1 MDFIKQ
7 NIFHEIK
14 GKSLQITNIKNN
26 FGNRN
31 IDILTQRP
39 IKIIIKNLK
48 TELELTDVNN
58 VITLDLKIVNH
69 TKPFNSKSPYKIIA
83 TNTFGQKI
91 NILYFGNFRNI
102 ECFKSVISREQ
113 TNIFRCGLHH

>member
-39 IKIIIKNLK
+39 FKIIKK
-48 TELELTDVNN
+48 
-58 VITLDLKIVNH
+58 
-69 TKPFNSKSPYKIIA
+69 KS
-83 TNTFGQKI
+83 QKSI
-91 NILYFGNFRNI
+91 RTYRR
-102 ECFKSVISREQ
+102 K
-113 TNIFRCGLHH
+113 